1 MSRPRIQITLIDQKG
16 TKGCHRG
23 HKIGDSYDFDT
34 ERGNL
39 CPMAMHVAF
48 PYVDILRY
56 GGEIPGN
63 PKGTAIFACPDVDT
77 LNVFNSNGLMK
88 ISGSGGFRSGYL
100 LPLPHSSAQRA
111 YPAKSPRDAPH
122 QCATRC
128 SRST

>member
-48 PYVDILRY
+48 PYVDILRF

-63 PKGTAIFACPDVDT
+63 PKGTAIFAYPDVDT
-77 LNVFNSNGLMK
+77 LNVFK
-88 ISGSGGFRSGYL
+88 FERIDE
-100 LPLPHSSAQRA
+100 
-111 YPAKSPRDAPH
+111 K
-122 QCATRC
+122 
-128 SRST
+128 